1 MGEVDEDVKTL
12 MSAKR
17 RMSAR
22 LVLVVSIRKE
32 VTDALIS
39 MNVQM
44 ELINVIEMLSVKMP
58 MRDTCVLATMVIQA
72 RSLIKS
78 EIFHF
83 LL

>member
-22 LVLVVSIRKE
+22 LVLVVSIRRE

-44 ELINVIEMLSVKMP
+44 ELISVIKMHSVKMP
-58 MRDTCVLATMVIQA
+58 KRDTCVLATVVTQA
-72 RSLIKS
+72 RSSI
-78 EIFHF
+78 
-83 LL
+83 